1 MFNNLTDRFQQAFR
15 NLTGRGRLTE
25 NNITDAMAEIRT
37 ALLEADVNYNV
48 VKKFIAD
55 VREECLGEAVMKSVT
70 PGQQVVKI
78 VNDKL
83 VELLGENSAPLN
95 LSGKPTVIMLCGL
108 HGSGKTTTT
117 AKLALYLR
125 DKLKQRVMLA
135 ACDLYRPAAI
145 DQLEVL
151 AKELNVPVY
160 IDRESKDVTR
170 ISQAALD
177 QARATNMEVLILD
190 TAGRLQ
196 IDEDLVQELVNI
208 KNKVKPQE
216 ILLVG
221 DSALGQEAVSVA
233 EHFDHALG
241 ITGIILTKMDG
252 DARGGAALSMH
263 QVTGKPIKFVTV
275 GERPVDLEQF
285 HPDRMASRILG
296 MGDVVSLVEKATE
309 QFNTDEAEKLE
320 ERLKKNTFGFDDFL
334 SQIAKI
340 RKMGGLMSLLRFLP
354 GMQNLPMNDMI
365 SDEAFNRI
373 EGIINSMTKK
383 ERRTPEIIT
392 PSRRNRIAKG
402 SGVNEAEVS
411 KLLKNFSMMRQ
422 MMAKLGNSGMPS
434 LGNMFGGMP
443 SDMSGLGGLGGG
455 MGGMGGF
462 GGMPG
467 MRMPGMGGAPQIK
480 TASQREKNAA
490 QKKKEKQAR
499 KKARRR

>member
-15 NLTGRGRLTE
+15 NLTGRGKLTE
-25 NNITDAMAEIRT
+25 SNITDAMAEIRT

-55 VREECLGEAVMKSVT
+55 VRQECLGEAVMKSVT

-95 LSGKPTVIMLCGL
+95 LTGRPTVIMLCGL

-125 DKLKQRVMLA
+125 DKLNQRVMLA

-151 AKELNVPVY
+151 AKDLNVPVY
-160 IDRESKDVTR
+160 IDRETKDVTK
-170 ISQAALD
+170 ISQAAFD

-309 QFNTDEAEKLE
+309 QFNADEAEKLE

-334 SQIAKI
+334 SQISKI

-354 GMQNLPMNDMI
+354 GMSDLPMNDMV

-402 SGVNEAEVS
+402 SGVPEGEVA
-411 KLLKNFSMMRQ
+411 KLLKQFSMMRQ

-434 LGNMFGGMP
+434 LGNMFGGGMP
-443 SDMSGLGGLGGG
+443 SMPSMGGMPG
-455 MGGMGGF
+455 MGGM

-467 MRMPGMGGAPQIK
+467 MRMPGMGGAPAVK